1 MAREGW
7 QGQQDSNPRPSVGRG
22 SNRESHINQC
32 AVHTFRAEH
41 PENETRKVGTSKT
54 IRDWSRH
61 ARPGDVLNAIFAP
74 IEQTRAHYGSPL
86 AFEDLAFLERLLAG
100 GDVAVVQSFGRK
112 LVILPEE
119 NLMAGG
125 LA

>member
-1 MAREGW
+1 
-7 QGQQDSNPRPSVGRG
+7 
-22 SNRESHINQC
+22 
-32 AVHTFRAEH
+32 
-41 PENETRKVGTSKT
+41 
-54 IRDWSRH
+54 
-61 ARPGDVLNAIFAP
+61 
-74 IEQTRAHYGSPL
+74 
-86 AFEDLAFLERLLAG
+86 LAFLERLLAG